1 MMKWEQTGTYIVI
14 KENLVGILYTVHNL
28 SSTSNNNTVV
38 QQLHF
43 CNLRE
48 YTAFALDFDLDF
60 FLYIFG
66 QHYIAIIIL
75 CYHLTRC
82 YGQGYFAQ
90 SCKQVKRA
98 NKS

>member
-1 MMKWEQTGTYIVI
+1 MYI
-14 KENLVGILYTVHNL
+14 
-28 SSTSNNNTVV
+28 SSTSTNNTVV

-43 CNLRE
+43 CNFRE

-75 CYHLTRC
+75 CYNLLCSRLFC
-82 YGQGYFAQ
+82 PVMQA
-90 SCKQVKRA
+90 S
-98 NKS
+98 